1 MPFAVFFFVYGI
13 GLGLKCFY
21 ALKWTLC
28 FFPSW
33 TLDGTP
39 ELNMLK
45 GQNFLHSNKKK
56 TIIS

>member
-1 MPFAVFFFVYGI
+1 MFLCAEMDFVV
-13 GLGLKCFY
+13 L
-21 ALKWTLC
+21 

-45 GQNFLHSNKKK
+45 GQNFLHSNQKK

>member
-1 MPFAVFFFVYGI
+1 MFLCAEMDFVFFFS
-13 GLGLKCFY
+13 
-21 ALKWTLC
+21 
-28 FFPSW
+28 SW

-45 GQNFLHSNKKK
+45 GQNFLHSNQKK